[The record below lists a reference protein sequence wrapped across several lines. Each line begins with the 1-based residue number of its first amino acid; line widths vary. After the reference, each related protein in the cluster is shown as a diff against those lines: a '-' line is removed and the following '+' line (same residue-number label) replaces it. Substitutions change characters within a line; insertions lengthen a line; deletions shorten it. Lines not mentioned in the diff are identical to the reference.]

1 MNIRSFSTVCALSLL
16 VIFSAS
22 CGEIVTARNH
32 NEFNAHLQAA
42 PVVVAE
48 FYSPTCSHCITF
60 NKSGTFESL
69 AKENPDVRFVR
80 VSYQDKEAA
89 MLFGSHRVNA
99 FPTFLVF
106 KNGQEV
112 KELRQAGGLTK
123 TSIQDKINKAKK

>member
-1 MNIRSFSTVCALSLL
+1 MNIRSFSAICALSLS
-16 VIFSAS
+16 VIFSAHA
-22 CGEIVTARNH
+22 GEIATAKNH
-32 NEFNAHLQAA
+32 NEFAAHLQAA
-42 PVVVAE
+42 PIAVVE

-60 NKSGTFESL
+60 NKSGTFEAL
-69 AKENPDVRFVR
+69 AKENRDVQFVR
-80 VSYQDKEAA
+80 VSYHEAP
-89 MLFGSHRVNA
+89 MLFGAHKVNA